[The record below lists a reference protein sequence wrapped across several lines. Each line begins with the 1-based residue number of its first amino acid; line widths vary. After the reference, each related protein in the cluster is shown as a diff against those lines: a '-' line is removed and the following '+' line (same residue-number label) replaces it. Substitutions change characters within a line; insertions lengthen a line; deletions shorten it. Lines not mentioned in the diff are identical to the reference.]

1 MQSFTIERL
10 RFPIKL
16 ACAIMLALFVGF
28 HFNLET
34 PRWAVMT
41 AGIVAGGTAFVAGG
55 DPFSGAL
62 RHRGL
67 LRIIGTFIGC
77 IAALVIMIST
87 IRAPVVMLLLCCL
100 WAGVCVWLSSLIKV
114 ENSYA
119 LGLAGY
125 TALIIVV
132 TADSTLNGSVLLAPQ
147 FAIERCSE
155 IVIGI
160 VCAVVADLLFSPRSI
175 KNNIDREIDALLV
188 DHYRLL
194 QLCIA
199 HDDKEAV
206 DKSWGSLVRRTNAM
220 NGMRSHLMLESPRWE
235 KVNRRLKALHTVSLT
250 LITQAAETF
259 LIQNSRPDYLPPQ
272 YKILFEKEVHS
283 VSDVHKR
290 MKLMRRVITANGSKQ
305 TPLTLAS
312 WVGAAT
318 QYLLLLKG
326 VHTNSSISKI
336 EEEILDREEVVVKA
350 KSAETHHA
358 LVNGIRTFVATAVG
372 SLFWLYTGWT
382 SGSGCMVMLA
392 VITALAMR
400 TPNPLGMAK
409 DFVYGMIVAFPLG
422 SLYFMVILPATQQSL
437 LLLLISLGVLAFV
450 AGIFIQRRQIGTL
463 GAFVGTLNI
472 LVLDNPMTFHIHTF
486 LDGALGQ
493 MIGAFVALMVIL
505 LIRDT
510 SKARIAR
517 TILNRF
523 MYAAVSA
530 MTTNLA
536 RRKENHL
543 PALYQQLFLLLNLFP
558 ADIDKYRL
566 ALTLIIGH
574 QRLRSAEIP
583 LNPELSA
590 FHKQMR
596 YTADRVIAARSD
608 DKRRYYFERLLRELD
623 EYQEK
628 LLIWHAPVSVTEPV
642 KRLADMLKKYQ
653 NTLILV

>member
-1 MQSFTIERL
+1 MQGLTFERM
-10 RFPIKL
+10 RFPLKL
-16 ACAIMLALFVGF
+16 SFAVVMALFIGF

-41 AGIVAGGTAFVAGG
+41 AGIVAGGTAFAAGG

-62 RHRGL
+62 RYRGM
-67 LRIIGTFIGC
+67 LRIIGTFLGC
-77 IAALVIMIST
+77 FAALVIMITT

-100 WAGVCVWLSSLIKV
+100 WAGICVWLSSLIKV

-132 TADSTLNGSVLLAPQ
+132 TADAMPNGSVLLAPQ
-147 FAIERCSE
+147 FAVERCSE

-160 VCAVVADLLFSPRSI
+160 VCAVVADLLFSPRSV
-175 KNNIDREIDALLV
+175 KNDIDREIDALLV
-188 DHYRLL
+188 DQYKLL

-199 HDDKEAV
+199 HGDKEEV
-206 DKSWGSLVRRTNAM
+206 DKSWSNLVRRTNAL
-220 NGMRSHLMLESPRWE
+220 NGMRSLLMMESSRWQ
-235 KVNRRLKALHTVSLT
+235 KVNRRLKALHTLSLT

-272 YKILFEKEVHS
+272 YKLLFEKPVNS
-283 VSDVHKR
+283 VSEVHKR
-290 MKLMRRVITANGSKQ
+290 MKLMRRVITASSSKN
-305 TPLTLAS
+305 TPVTVAS

-318 QYLLLLKG
+318 RYLLLLKG
-326 VHTNSSISKI
+326 VHTNSRISAT
-336 EEEILDREEVVVKA
+336 EEEILSGEAPIKA
-350 KSAETHHA
+350 KSAETRHA
-358 LVNGIRTFVATAVG
+358 MINGIRTFVATSLG

-400 TPNPLGMAK
+400 TPNPLMMAK
-409 DFVYGMIVAFPLG
+409 DFLYGMTVALPLG
-422 SLYFMVILPATQQSL
+422 GFYFMVVMPATQQSML
-437 LLLLISLGVLAFV
+437 LLCLSIGFLAFV

-472 LVLDNPMTFHIHTF
+472 LVLDNPMTFTINTF
-486 LDGALGQ
+486 LDSALGQ
-493 MIGAFVALMVIL
+493 VIGCFVALMVIL

-510 SKARIAR
+510 SKDRIAR
-517 TILNRF
+517 TLLNRF

-530 MTTNLA
+530 MTTNQA
-536 RRKENHL
+536 RRNENHL
-543 PALYQQLFLLLNLFP
+543 PALYQQLFMLLNLFP
-558 ADIDKYRL
+558 GDIDKYRL

-574 QRLRSAEIP
+574 QRLRTADIP
-583 LNPELSA
+583 VNAELSA
-590 FHKQMR
+590 FHKQLR

-608 DKRRYYFERLLRELD
+608 DKRRYYFERLLREFD
-623 EYQEK
+623 QYQEK
-628 LLIWHAPVSVTEPV
+628 LVEHHAPVSVTEPV